1 MPKEKK
7 TESPQN
13 AKRKRAPKRTVARE
27 IRRRAEPPIML
38 VWAGDETH
46 LYVPLCRELGWRVL
60 NLHLYGGAIPSG
72 MSLQGAFL
80 GGMADAPVDRQLR
93 TLGCQVVW
101 VAPLPPPDGNLR
113 PAIGLDRPAS
123 GRLAAKHFAERGFR
137 HVGFAS
143 YGEETH
149 RAMFEAF
156 RDHAGALECECHSLT
171 FRRLTRKEKALP
183 PHEKADLRR
192 QELMEWFKRVPKPI
206 AMLGYSATFAGRL
219 CVAAQEAGFDIPTQ
233 IALLALGDPPW
244 VCESAPV
251 PLSAIDTG
259 PEQRAK
265 VAVDLMQKLLAGK
278 PTPAEAVLM
287 PPVGIVERQSTDVL
301 AVADPTVAGALRV
314 MWDHLDLDLSVDD
327 VAHEVGVPRHRL
339 ERAFRAHLK
348 RGVNEEL
355 RRRRLEVFR
364 EKLLSTDLPIS
375 ELAPSVGFR
384 TMVHLQRSFRR
395 AYGMSPRQCR
405 KQGGGEVQ

>member
-13 AKRKRAPKRTVARE
+13 AKRKGAPKRTVAQE
-27 IRRRAEPPIML
+27 IRLRAEPPLVL
-38 VWAGDETH
+38 VWAGNETH
-46 LYVPLCRELGWRVL
+46 LYVPLCRELGWRIR
-60 NLHLYGGAIPSG
+60 NLHLYDGFMPSG

-80 GGMADAPVDRQLR
+80 AETVDARLDRQLR
-93 TLGCQVVW
+93 TSGCQVVR
-101 VAPLPPPDGNLR
+101 VETASPADDKLLP
-113 PAIGLDRPAS
+113 AVGLDWPAS
-123 GRLAAKHFAERGFR
+123 GRLAAEHFAKRGFR
-137 HVGFAS
+137 HVGFVG
-143 YGEETH
+143 YGEETNG
-149 RAMFEAF
+149 AMFEAF
-156 RDHAGALECECHSLT
+156 RDHAGELECHSLA
-171 FRRLTRKEKALP
+171 FRRLTRKETSLP
-183 PHEKADLRR
+183 PAEKRNLRR
-192 QELMEWFKRVPKPI
+192 QELMEWFRRVPKPI
-206 AMLGYSATFAGRL
+206 GVLGYSATFAGRL
-219 CVAAQEAGFDIPTQ
+219 CVAALEAGFDIPTQ
-233 IALLALGDPPW
+233 IAVLALGDIPD

-278 PTPAEAVLM
+278 PTLAEAVLM

-301 AVADPTVAGALRV
+301 AVADPRVAKAMRF

-327 VAHEVGVPRHRL
+327 VAREVGVPRHRL

-384 TMVHLQRSFRR
+384 APENLRRSFHK
-395 AYGMSPRQCR
+395 AYGMSPQAYR
-405 KQGGGEVQ
+405 KQGGGEIK